1 MSAPGTGLE
10 YLAVEPPRGT
20 ELRQLLPGLHWIR
33 IPLPVHPDHINL
45 WLLEDD
51 DGWVL
56 VDTGMGIDLCRGAWM
71 EHEQAGVLV
80 PRTIRRI
87 FVTHDHPDHAG
98 LAEWLADRH
107 GAEVAMSAQ
116 AAQSMREF
124 LAATPEVI
132 AARVRAFLHAQGM
145 EVRQPPADNLRGDH
159 REWFAGM
166 PEVSEHPVDGSIFRA
181 GPVTFECLETGGHCA
196 GHLCLHD
203 SVAGVLISGDQ
214 VLPTISPNVSVR
226 TTAPESDPL
235 REFFRSLDRLERCAE
250 DVLVLPSH
258 GRPFRGLHR
267 RLASLRSHHEK
278 QLDILL
284 GACAEPCSAHDLL
297 PTLFRRIPRGF
308 HRLLA
313 VGETLAH
320 LNFLQAEGLLER
332 LPGRDGVL
340 RFART
345 GS

>member
-1 MSAPGTGLE
+1 
-10 YLAVEPPRGT
+10 
-20 ELRQLLPGLHWIR
+20 
-33 IPLPVHPDHINL
+33 
-45 WLLEDD
+45 
-51 DGWVL
+51 
-56 VDTGMGIDLCRGAWM
+56 
-71 EHEQAGVLV
+71 
-80 PRTIRRI
+80 
-87 FVTHDHPDHAG
+87 
-98 LAEWLADRH
+98 
-107 GAEVAMSAQ
+107 
-116 AAQSMREF
+116 
-124 LAATPEVI
+124 
-132 AARVRAFLHAQGM
+132 
-145 EVRQPPADNLRGDH
+145 
-159 REWFAGM
+159 M